1 MSNSFSTFVKRK
13 LIGKNNNLVS
23 FDDPYEIMHHLL
35 KGHNVTGIIDA
46 GASDG
51 RISKRLL
58 RKFPPARAYAFE
70 PNPLYR
76 EALQQ
81 YAKNDS
87 RFHPYFV
94 ALSDREGVAELY
106 VTESPGSTSLFAPAN
121 RLKEINPTGS
131 SVKSLEKVDVVTIDG
146 WVEHNGNLP
155 IQLIKL
161 DIQAGELNALR
172 GATRVLKTSTLLVY
186 TEIWFNPAYENGA
199 LYSHI
204 DLFFREHGFIL
215 YDIFKPKYGPN
226 GMIMWGNAVF
236 VNAKALGL

>member
-1 MSNSFSTFVKRK
+1 MSNCFSTFVKRK

-23 FDDPYEIMHHLL
+23 FDDPYEIMRHLL

-51 RISKRLL
+51 HISKRLL
-58 RKFPPARAYAFE
+58 RKFPSANVYAFE
-70 PNPLYR
+70 PNPAYS
-76 EALQQ
+76 EALGQ
-81 YAKNDS
+81 YAKKDS

-106 VTESPGSTSLFAPAN
+106 VTQSPGSTSLFAPAK
-121 RLKEINPTGS
+121 RLKEINPTGA

-186 TEIWFNPAYENGA
+186 TEIWFNPAYENSA

-215 YDIFKPKYGPN
+215 YDIFKPKYSPN
-226 GMIMWGNAVF
+226 GVIMWGNAVF